1 MVGIFLFYTTSF
13 GSNVAQKEESANG
26 KRKETLDK
34 ILDDSDKI
42 THKLPEYTIEEQ
54 TRLNVVKTKLMKEP
68 LDEED
73 LEIVREV
80 QKSYTKRTGIPFT
93 EIQARKMM
101 YDTEIIFSYE
111 YELGRCYL
119 ISFDTKKP
127 YISEELKWF
136 RKKMESFVCA
146 SISKLDADFKN
157 INYAANN
164 EICIDEYGNEY
175 HPLTREDIFKVI
187 ENAEILKNN
196 IDKYIFALTN
206 YDSKSSDDSNVHK
219 KKNGNNK

>member
-136 RKKMESFVCA
+136 RKRWRVLFVQVYPNWMQILRI
-146 SISKLDADFKN
+146 SIMRLIMKFVLMNMAMN
-157 INYAANN
+157 TI
-164 EICIDEYGNEY
+164 
-175 HPLTREDIFKVI
+175 H
-187 ENAEILKNN
+187 
-196 IDKYIFALTN
+196 
-206 YDSKSSDDSNVHK
+206 
-219 KKNGNNK
+219 